1 MIGDYDMNG
10 TEREELLDQ
19 LGNIRFA
26 VFMTALTSEMCLEV
40 IILNAQG
47 LSYSWIGYDE
57 WNVYK
62 LSFTNNNRQM
72 DIKNMIQ
79 TNSLKSSDLQHT
91 AFEPLISHILGEVEP
106 DYNCSELLS
115 GLLKQKDIFSNSIYC
130 YYDCDNSQIEFFKD
144 QTELSEY
151 LACIY
156 TTADKRWND
165 METDE
170 LRYWKDRLE
179 SEGHNI
185 PCTEDDE

>member
-1 MIGDYDMNG
+1 MND
-10 TEREELLDQ
+10 TEREALLDQ

-40 IILNAQG
+40 IILNEQG
-47 LSYSWIGYDE
+47 LSYSWIGFDE

-62 LSFTNNNRQM
+62 LSFSNYSRQM
-72 DIKNMIQ
+72 DIKNKIQ

-91 AFEPLISHILGEVEP
+91 AFEPLISQILGEVEP

-115 GLLKQKDIFSNSIYC
+115 SLLKQKDNISNPIYC
-130 YYDCDNSQIEFFKD
+130 YYDCDNSRIEFFKD

-151 LACIY
+151 LARIY
-156 TTADKRWND
+156 TATDKRWND

-179 SEGHNI
+179 SEGYNI
-185 PCTEDDE
+185 PCTEYDE